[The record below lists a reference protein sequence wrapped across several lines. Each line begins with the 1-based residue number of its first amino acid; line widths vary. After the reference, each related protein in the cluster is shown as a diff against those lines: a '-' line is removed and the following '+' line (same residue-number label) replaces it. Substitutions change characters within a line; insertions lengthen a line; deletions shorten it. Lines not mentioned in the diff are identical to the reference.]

1 MKSQMNLA
9 CIFGSLLLTSHLAA
23 ESQFSLMA
31 EEYVDNIC
39 RTANAIVNVPEGQQT
54 FENTLRPWNRLS
66 AKLKADSCAAEAQL
80 PPNETAS
87 QMLND
92 LRAYLLEVSRDPELH
107 QAMMSVVQNAEL
119 DPFQGYIGGRFIKN
133 GSNEAVYL
141 QGESVEKNTAA
152 ADFALLSFKSS
163 ADGQFS
169 DLISALLSEGIDVAC
184 IQDVLAD
191 AHAYD
196 LYEAIR
202 GNYAHFIYIPPT
214 AALEGSRGMLIASK
228 YCIEQ
233 AQFNTLQ
240 GGNEGFVDF
249 ILKNEDRTIG
259 HIYATNLGKD
269 AVDLRLQVVEKMQDD
284 SLQVEEE
291 SFPFV
296 LCGDLDSLPNSRNSL
311 PLNPPRDLPRLRS
324 PRLATR
330 KTDGLLGG
338 FKILPVK
345 SHRDRDRDRNDDRQ
359 VGGGFEVGGTMH
371 YGGKDG
377 PTFEGYVK
385 GDVHDNKGNY
395 AEGRIDHDFNKNEGD
410 VDVHGGNRSDI
421 DKNQR

>member
-54 FENTLRPWNRLS
+54 FENTLRPWDRLS

-92 LRAYLLEVSRDPELH
+92 LRAYLAEVSRDPELH
-107 QAMMSVVQNAEL
+107 QAMMSCSSSVVQNAEL
-119 DPFQGYIGGRFIKN
+119 DPFQRYIGARFIKN
-133 GSNEAVYL
+133 GSSEPVYL

-152 ADFALLSFKSS
+152 ADFALLNFKSS

-202 GNYAHFIYIPPT
+202 GNYAHFIYIPPG
-214 AALEGSRGMLIASK
+214 AVLEGSRGMLIASK
-228 YCIEQ
+228 YHIEQ

-240 GGNEGFVDF
+240 GRNEGFVDF

-269 AVDLRLQVVEKMQDD
+269 AVELQVVEKMQDD
-284 SLQVEEE
+284 SSQVEGE

-296 LCGDLDSLPNSRNSL
+296 LCGDLDSLQNSRNSL
-311 PLNPPRDLPRLRS
+311 PLNPPRLRT
-324 PRLATR
+324 PRLAAKR
-330 KTDGLLGG
+330 TDALLGG

-345 SHRDRDRDRNDDRQ
+345 SHRDRDRDRSDDRQ

-421 DKNQR
+421 DNNHR